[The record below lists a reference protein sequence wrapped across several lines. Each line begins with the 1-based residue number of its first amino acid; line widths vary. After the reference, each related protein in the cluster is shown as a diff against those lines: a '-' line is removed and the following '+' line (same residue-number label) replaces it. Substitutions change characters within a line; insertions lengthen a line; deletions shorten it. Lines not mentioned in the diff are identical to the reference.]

1 MQYISTRGISKKGEE
16 KSFKQATLEG
26 LAEDGGLFVPYKFPK
41 FNKKKLDSMKTMNYA
56 ELSAEVISEFTGKDL
71 NKSEIF
77 KIASKA
83 YRNFVGDD
91 AATLLELR
99 KNKFILELFHGPTLA
114 FKDFALQLLGG
125 IFDKFLYDENKSI
138 TILGATSG
146 DTGSAAIEAF
156 KNKKNVRLFI
166 LHPQGRVSDFQR
178 KQMTTVDS
186 KNVYNIAIKG
196 NFDDC
201 QAIVKAL
208 FKDLSFNK
216 QFNLASINSLNWA
229 RVLAQV
235 VYYFYAVFKISNAHN
250 NIKVNFS
257 VPTGNFGDAYAGFIA
272 KKIGLPINKILVA
285 TNSNDILANFF
296 QTGIYKTS
304 NVVPT
309 LSPSMDIQVASNFE
323 RLLYEICKY
332 DCNAVSA
339 YMEQLSSQ
347 GYIKIKK
354 DELNSIKNIFMGF
367 SINDK
372 QTLKIIRDIYENEK
386 IIVDPHTAVGLGAL
400 EIKNIDNIPLV
411 SLATAHPIK
420 FKNAVERALDISPKV
435 PRKFMRLFDLEEKFY
450 TLDNQPSSL
459 KALVKSIGGQ

>member
-1 MQYISTRGISKKGEE
+1 
-16 KSFKQATLEG
+16 
-26 LAEDGGLFVPYKFPK
+26 
-41 FNKKKLDSMKTMNYA
+41 
-56 ELSAEVISEFTGKDL
+56 
-71 NKSEIF
+71 
-77 KIASKA
+77 
-83 YRNFVGDD
+83 
-91 AATLLELR
+91 
-99 KNKFILELFHGPTLA
+99 
-114 FKDFALQLLGG
+114 
-125 IFDKFLYDENKSI
+125 
-138 TILGATSG
+138 
-146 DTGSAAIEAF
+146 
-156 KNKKNVRLFI
+156 
-166 LHPQGRVSDFQR
+166 
-178 KQMTTVDS
+178 MTTVDS

-208 FKDLSFNK
+208 FKDLNFNK
-216 QFNLASINSLNWA
+216 QFNLASINSINWA

-304 NVVPT
+304 SVVPT

-339 YMEQLSSQ
+339 HMEQLSSQ

-372 QTLKIIRDIYENEK
+372 QTLKIIKDIYENEK

-420 FKNAVERALDISPKV
+420 FKNAVERALNISPKV

>member
-16 KSFKQATLEG
+16 KSFKQVTLEG
-26 LAEDGGLFVPYKFPK
+26 LAEDGGLFIPHKFPK
-41 FNKKKLDSMKTMNYA
+41 FTEKRLDSMKKMNYA

-83 YRNFVGDD
+83 YKNLLGDD
-91 AATLLELR
+91 AVTLLELR

-125 IFDKFLYDENKSI
+125 VFDKFLYDENKI
-138 TILGATSG
+138 VTILGATSG

-178 KQMTTVDS
+178 RQMTTVEA

-208 FKDLSFNK
+208 FKDLNFNK
-216 QFNLASINSLNWA
+216 QFNLASINSINWA

-235 VYYFYAVFKISNAHN
+235 VYYFYAVFKISNTQN
-250 NIKVNFS
+250 NRVNFS

-272 KKIGLPINKILVA
+272 KKIGLPINKILVG

-296 QTGIYKTS
+296 KTGIYQTS

-339 YMEQLSSQ
+339 HMEQLSSH
-347 GYIKIKK
+347 GYIKIGKN
-354 DELNSIKNIFMGF
+354 ELNSIKDIFEGF
-367 SINDK
+367 SINDE
-372 QTLKIIRDIYENEK
+372 QTLKIIRDIYVDEK

-400 EIKNIDNIPLV
+400 EIKNMDNIPLV

-420 FKNAVERALDISPKV
+420 FKSAVERALDISLKI
-435 PRKFMRLFDLEEKFY
+435 PRKFKRLFDLEEKFY
-450 TLDNQPSSL
+450 NLDNQPSSL
-459 KALVKSIGGQ
+459 KALIKSIEG